1 MPRHQR
7 MIAGCNELLG
17 FQFERAAKGVC
28 TRSPVS
34 NQIYEPNL
42 WPPSPRGRSL
52 DNMRAQ
58 DKTS

>member
-1 MPRHQR
+1 

-28 TRSPVS
+28 TLPPVS

-42 WPPSPRGRSL
+42 
-52 DNMRAQ
+52 
-58 DKTS
+58 